1 MKGDAVLDRTQPGRN
16 PRSSRWRLLSP
27 EHRGTAILVA
37 IIIIAG
43 IVIGGHLYGRYLS
56 SIDLAEREAQ
66 LEQLRAESQKQK
78 RDIDGKSQQLTT
90 LQDKLTK
97 TQAALDA
104 IMPSANTYNI
114 NPNQTLIL
122 GDGHLVVGLVGPPAN
137 DSVLLSINGKTQP
150 VAAGQTLSIAPDAA
164 TKCQIN
170 LQSFDVFRAVVVA
183 TCAAVKAQ

>member
-1 MKGDAVLDRTQPGRN
+1 VLDRMQSGRS
-16 PRSSRWRLLSP
+16 PKGSRWRRFGA
-27 EHRGTAILVA
+27 ENRGAAILVA
-37 IIIIAG
+37 IIIIVG
-43 IVIGGHLYGRYLS
+43 ILIGGHLYGRYLS

-78 RDIDGKSQQLTT
+78 RDIDSKSQQLTT
-90 LQDKLTK
+90 LTDKLNK

-104 IMPSANTYNI
+104 VMPSANTYNI

-137 DSVLLSINGKTQP
+137 DSVLLNINGKSQP
-150 VAAGQTLSIAPDAA
+150 MAAGQTLSVAPDPA

-183 TCAAVKAQ
+183 TCAAAKAQ